1 MDIIQATREL
11 GKLIQASDE
20 YKRLRAARE
29 ANDQDS
35 ELEALIGE
43 FNLKKLEIERLLAE
57 ENRDQEKVTAA
68 NTAARE
74 VYGKIMSRATMME
87 YNEASQA
94 VNSLMTYITQIL
106 SLCVNGEDPDTCE
119 PAPSCGG
126 SCDSCS
132 GCH

>member
-43 FNLKKLEIERLLAE
+43 F
-57 ENRDQEKVTAA
+57 
-68 NTAARE
+68 TAARE